1 MFSPELQWVHR
12 ENTEDLL
19 HYRHKDLKL
28 ESSCIFLFLESEVT
42 EKLADREEKTSEDE
56 EHNKPECHGG
66 SSIRSWYS
74 PEAPRSSQ
82 KVWRT
87 SPGLVHKW
95 YYGTSQRGWCSGR
108 SHRKRVQSS
117 LEQPTHESIHTA
129 QLLFAFRNGHG
140 IDKSQAVYTRE

>member
-56 EHNKPECHGG
+56 KHNKPELLGRHLFIWLAQMVPGG
-66 SSIRSWYS
+66 QTKS
-74 PEAPRSSQ
+74 P
-82 KVWRT
+82 
-87 SPGLVHKW
+87 
-95 YYGTSQRGWCSGR
+95 
-108 SHRKRVQSS
+108 
-117 LEQPTHESIHTA
+117 
-129 QLLFAFRNGHG
+129 
-140 IDKSQAVYTRE
+140 